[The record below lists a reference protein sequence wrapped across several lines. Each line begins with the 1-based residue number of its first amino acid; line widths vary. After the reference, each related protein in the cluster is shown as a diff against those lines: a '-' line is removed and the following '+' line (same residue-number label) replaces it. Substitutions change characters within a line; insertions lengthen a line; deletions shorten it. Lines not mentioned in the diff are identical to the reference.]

1 VYGRYKKGEEVELTS
16 INVTLSLK
24 VVYENIVLPLET
36 DKPQE

>member
-1 VYGRYKKGEEVELTS
+1 MVTYTPC
-16 INVTLSLK
+16 INGTLPLK